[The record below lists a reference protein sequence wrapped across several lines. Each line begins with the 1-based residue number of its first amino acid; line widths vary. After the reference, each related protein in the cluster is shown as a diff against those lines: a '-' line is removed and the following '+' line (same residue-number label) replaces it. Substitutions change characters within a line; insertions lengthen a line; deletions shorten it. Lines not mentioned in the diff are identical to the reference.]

1 MTDSLLHIQSK
12 QLAEL
17 RSLISETTL
26 EEGEL
31 LARVKSNTETAK
43 KTIESALIDLKLKC
57 VEERELAQQTTDTTL
72 AQIKERS
79 ELEPVMLQEK
89 HEQRVIELHSSA
101 EDITDQTSSKLYD
114 AVWLAESVYEG
125 AMLKPRKQAQAA
137 IDALEETKETL
148 DTLCEEAPKVLS
160 RLRQNTQAVESNHEN
175 EASKSMSAYVSSAQ
189 IALEAIQSDPKAK
202 WFVGFRPAIIIFL
215 FTAGGVAGAGT
226 YTGWE
231 VNLSL
236 FAIPIG
242 ALILSSLALLVTFA
256 SGKNSI
262 RKINIEFAKNVA
274 LAKLAYEKS
283 IRAIDNERQEKELA
297 ITTNRDV
304 EINKAESRYMPRLNE
319 VTRLLENDLQKEVDR
334 FANVAKKLETKIEQD
349 TIDASSQFDKT
360 MADIELSEQEEEKQ
374 IQNTYDSAI
383 ASIEEDQTTTM
394 QRLSDRWGN
403 TLSTFSTESE
413 NQSNT
418 NALNHPSWKSDWS
431 EWKPNAVSCNTISL
445 GTFDVPFSDIA
456 GELPS
461 SKELQLTLEPIV
473 TLPLCASLPN
483 NTSMLISS
491 SGKQRQKCISML
503 QNAMMRVLTA
513 ITPGKVKFTLID
525 PVGLGQTFA
534 NVLHLADY
542 EESQLLDRAWTEPKH
557 IETQLA
563 RLTEHMETVIQKYLR
578 NDFESI
584 DAYNEQA
591 GEIAEPYRFLVIAD
605 LPTNFSENAAKRLAS
620 IITSG
625 ARCGVHV
632 IIHRDNSLPLPAGI
646 DEDTLHRIPLR
657 ITEKDGSF
665 CIDEDELR

>member
-1 MTDSLLHIQSK
+1 
-12 QLAEL
+12 

-31 LARVKSNTETAK
+31 LARVKSNTETAT
-43 KTIESALIDLKLKC
+43 KTKESALKDLKLKF
-57 VEERELAQQTTDTTL
+57 VEERELAQQTKDKTL

-101 EDITDQTSSKLYD
+101 EDITDQTSSKLNE

-137 IDALEETKETL
+137 IDALEETKEAL

-215 FTAGGVAGAGT
+215 FTAGGIAGAGT

-262 RKINIEFAKNVA
+262 RKINIEFAQNVA

-360 MADIELSEQEEEKQ
+360 MADIELNEQEEEKQ

-383 ASIEEDQTTTM
+383 ASIEEDETTTM
-394 QRLSDRWGN
+394 QRL
-403 TLSTFSTESE
+403 
-413 NQSNT
+413 
-418 NALNHPSWKSDWS
+418 
-431 EWKPNAVSCNTISL
+431 
-445 GTFDVPFSDIA
+445 
-456 GELPS
+456 
-461 SKELQLTLEPIV
+461 
-473 TLPLCASLPN
+473 
-483 NTSMLISS
+483 
-491 SGKQRQKCISML
+491 
-503 QNAMMRVLTA
+503 
-513 ITPGKVKFTLID
+513 
-525 PVGLGQTFA
+525 
-534 NVLHLADY
+534 
-542 EESQLLDRAWTEPKH
+542 
-557 IETQLA
+557 
-563 RLTEHMETVIQKYLR
+563 
-578 NDFESI
+578 
-584 DAYNEQA
+584 
-591 GEIAEPYRFLVIAD
+591 
-605 LPTNFSENAAKRLAS
+605 
-620 IITSG
+620 
-625 ARCGVHV
+625 
-632 IIHRDNSLPLPAGI
+632 
-646 DEDTLHRIPLR
+646 
-657 ITEKDGSF
+657 
-665 CIDEDELR
+665 